1 MELRHLRYF
10 HAVAETLSF
19 SRAAER
25 LHIAQPPLSR
35 QIRQLEELL
44 GVELIDRESRPIAL
58 TVAGK
63 FYYEQTLQVMSRLRE
78 IEEGTR
84 RLVRKQKIWFGIGF
98 VPSVMCGLLPDLI
111 REFRSAEP
119 EVETGFTELLSIEQ
133 ASALKLGR
141 IDVGFGRLPIDDPD
155 IECVTLLREPLLAAL
170 PSKHPLVVRATVSLE
185 ALADEALVV
194 YPARP
199 RPGYAD
205 QVLDLFV
212 RRGLRPA
219 SVSEANEIQT
229 ALGLVAAGIGVALVP
244 ASACQGRRG
253 SVVFRS
259 VEDEDTVSP
268 VIMNY
273 RRGDEGLVLA
283 RFRAMAEALLPQA
296 VKGLACPA
304 GSADIGLNG
313 IDILGAGVADA
324 LRRPEAVHGRQ

>member
-1 MELRHLRYF
+1 MELRHLKYF

-44 GVELIDRESRPIAL
+44 GAELIDRESRPIAL

-63 FYYEQTLQVMSRLRE
+63 FFYEQTYQVLSRLRE

-84 RLVRKQKIWFGIGF
+84 RLARNQRVWFGIGF

-111 REFRSAEP
+111 RQFRQAEP
-119 EVETGFTELLSIEQ
+119 GVETGFTELMTMEQ
-133 ASALKLGR
+133 AAALKLGR

-170 PSKHPLVVRATVSLE
+170 PCTHPHADAEVVDLDD
-185 ALADEALVV
+185 LAADPLVV

-205 QVLDLFV
+205 QVLDLFA
-212 RRGLRPA
+212 RRGVRPA
-219 SVSEANEIQT
+219 TVREANEMQT

-253 SVVFRS
+253 SVVFRR
-259 VEDEDTVSP
+259 VAAEEAVSP
-268 VIMNY
+268 VIMNF
-273 RRGDEGLVLA
+273 RRGDAGDVLA
-283 RFRAMAEALLPQA
+283 RFRAMAETLLPLAIHTTARA
-296 VKGLACPA
+296 VATPDPA
-304 GSADIGLNG
+304 PRIVEWARAAAMPL
-313 IDILGAGVADA
+313 
-324 LRRPEAVHGRQ
+324 